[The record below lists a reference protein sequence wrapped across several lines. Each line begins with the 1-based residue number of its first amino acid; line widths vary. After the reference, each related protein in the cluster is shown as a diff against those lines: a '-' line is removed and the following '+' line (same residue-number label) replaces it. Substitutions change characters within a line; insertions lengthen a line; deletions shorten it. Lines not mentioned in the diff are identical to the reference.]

1 MAADEVPGIL
11 GSCSEQVRDIAL
23 QARTLIRNAIPDAVE
38 EVDEALPLLGY
49 TFIPGTYKGLFAAI
63 APQASHVNLMFSRG
77 VELEEI
83 DGGELLEGTG
93 KKARHVK
100 LRSPEDVTRREVLT
114 LVEAAAERA
123 PRS

>member
-1 MAADEVPGIL
+1 MAANEVPDVL

-23 QARTLIRNAIPDAVE
+23 QARALIRNAIRDAVE
-38 EVDEALPLLGY
+38 EVDEAVPLLGY

-63 APQASHVNLMFSRG
+63 APKGSHVNLMLSRG
-77 VELEEI
+77 VELKEI
-83 DGGELLEGTG
+83 DEGGLLEGTG

-100 LRSPEDVTRREVLT
+100 LRSPEDVTPPEVLT
-114 LVEAAAERA
+114 LVEAAAERT